1 VQIGA
6 FRDPGNARQLTIRL
20 ERIGETPFTD
30 RGEGL
35 LLVRTGPF
43 VSRTMASTP
52 VDRLRRAGI
61 DSYVLS
67 R

>member
-1 VQIGA
+1 MFLG
-6 FRDPGNARQLTIRL
+6 THRL
-20 ERIGETPFTD
+20 GETPFTD

-43 VSRTMASTP
+43 VSRTMATTA

-61 DSYVLS
+61 ESYVLS